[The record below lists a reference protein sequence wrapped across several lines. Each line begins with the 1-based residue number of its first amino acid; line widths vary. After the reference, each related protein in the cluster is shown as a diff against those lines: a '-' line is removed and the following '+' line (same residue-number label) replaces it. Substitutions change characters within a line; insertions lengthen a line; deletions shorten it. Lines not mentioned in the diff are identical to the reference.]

1 MADVYMI
8 QKATLDDIGDA
19 IRAKTGGSALIAP
32 GDMPEAIASI
42 APSGGEAVWF
52 DDRNEYVLDYLAASA
67 SYTEANR
74 SSVSVISQ
82 YASTSIQDQDC
93 PKPFLGV
100 YNLPNPG
107 GANTVGDWTV
117 TTLGKPPRMLK
128 LANVWNVRDC
138 GGWACDGGKVKF
150 GMLFRGARLNN
161 ATTADLNLLASVGIK
176 LDLDIRDSGNASDG
190 HIPGADYLNVPLV
203 NAYAQMIQSEATA
216 AANACKAAMEAIVAD
231 KPAYVHCA
239 SGADRTGC
247 IIAMLEAVLGMSDMD
262 IDRDFELTC
271 FADVEVLTGHTRSGG
286 SWTGFWA
293 ALPTNQGSAK
303 MNVAKFLRD
312 NGVTTALLNS
322 FRQKVIDGS
331 PSDIDVQTK
340 TVTNNLTGCTTSNNA
355 TSVVLNDPYSATI
368 TPNTGYQMLSLT
380 VTMGGVDITSTAVSG
395 NNITI
400 SAVTGNVVITSI
412 AEEQTSYTNLIRTSE
427 EVNST
432 AIYNNGLGYKNG
444 YYISGGAESANAN
457 DCLTGCIAY
466 QITSSTQP
474 TDVLY
479 IKGYTGTTNA
489 SHTRMCVR
497 NSSKESI
504 AEYNGF
510 LSSNIIFDV
519 ETLGTNYYKL
529 TPKSGVHH
537 SINNVGWLQFS
548 FNQPDGSALV
558 ITRNEPIE

>member
-8 QKATLDDIGDA
+8 QKTTLDDIGDA

-32 GDMPEAIASI
+32 GDMPAQIAAIV
-42 APSGGEAVWF
+42 PTGGEAVWF
-52 DDRNEYVLDYLAASA
+52 DDRNEYVVDYLDASA
-67 SYTEANR
+67 TYTEANR

-100 YNLPNPG
+100 YNLDPG
-107 GANTVGDWTV
+107 EENTVGSWGV

-176 LDLDIRDSGNASDG
+176 FDLDIRDSGNASPG
-190 HIPGADYLNVPLV
+190 GIPGADYLNVPLV
-203 NAYAQMIQSEATA
+203 NAYAQMIQSESTA
-216 AANACKAAMEAIVAD
+216 AANACKTAMEAIVAD
-231 KPAYVHCA
+231 KPVYVHCA

-247 IIAMLEAVLGMSDMD
+247 ICAMLEAILGMSDMD

-312 NGVTTALLNS
+312 NGVTTALINS
-322 FRQKVIDGS
+322 FRQKIIDGS

-340 TVTNNLTGCTTSNNA
+340 TVTNNLTGCTNSNGA
-355 TSVVLNDPYSATI
+355 ASVVANDPYSATI
-368 TPNTGYQMLSLT
+368 TPNSGYQMVSLT
-380 VTMGGVDITSTAVSG
+380 VTMGGVDITSTAVSW

-400 SAVTGNVVITSI
+400 SAVTGNVIIAAI
-412 AEEQTSYTNLIRTSE
+412 AEEQTSYTNLIRTSQ
-427 EVNST
+427 EVGST

-444 YYISGGAESANAN
+444 YYLDSGDGHESANAS
-457 DCLTGCIAY
+457 DCMVGCIPY
-466 QITSSTQP
+466 GDGTKTQ
-474 TDVLY
+474 TGIIY
-479 IKGYTGTTNA
+479 IKGYTGTAGA
-489 SHTRMCVR
+489 SHTRLCSR
-497 NSSKESI
+497 NSSKTKISV
-504 AEYNGF
+504 YTGF
-510 LSSNIIFDV
+510 LSSNSLFDV
-519 ETLGTNYYKL
+519 ETLGTGYYKL
-529 TPKSGVHH
+529 TPKTGAFV
-537 SINNVGWLQFS
+537 NVMYLQFS
-548 FNQPDGSALV
+548 FNQADGSGLI
-558 ITRNEPIE
+558 ITKNEPIE